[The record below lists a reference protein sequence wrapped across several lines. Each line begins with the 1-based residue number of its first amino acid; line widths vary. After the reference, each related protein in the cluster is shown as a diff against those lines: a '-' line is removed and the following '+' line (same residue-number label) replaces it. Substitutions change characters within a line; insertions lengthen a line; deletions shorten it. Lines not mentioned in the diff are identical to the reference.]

1 MFVIAYY
8 LDYVI
13 DSFHNVVSSMRML
26 VVPFCLTSHSTM
38 CGIGVNHKE
47 LTGRKRD
54 SALFFVLPL
63 CLSVCLWLGIAFFL
77 LHAVYISEVST
88 K

>member
-38 CGIGVNHKE
+38 CGIGVNHKP

-54 SALFFVLPL
+54 SALLFVLPL
-63 CLSVCLWLGIAFFL
+63 CLSVFGSALLFFL
-77 LHAVYISEVST
+77 LRAVHISEVST